1 MSEVLFKNRQL
12 CIYYET
18 CDRRILGSSNLDP
31 KSELCQNIQERVRL
45 PWCAV
50 ALACPLCLFMIYVIN
65 QNFGHFLTRL

>member
-50 ALACPLCLFMIYVIN
+50 QQFQI
-65 QNFGHFLTRL
+65 QNGNKQYIILV